1 MEHDWLKQMSSGIN
15 QADIEEALIA
25 EETFEKLIRE
35 GSISIMESEGDSVFS
50 SDGEDD
56 AVDDREQRRSSED
69 SSDILYE
76 EEECAKED
84 CISLESVGDV
94 EPSVGSLEIEAV
106 KADTEEVGTEQ
117 SAPSKQEV
125 HQQEEVAVFKAGE
138 EEAAQNALGVQL
150 VHQKE
155 EVTVIESDEVE
166 AVRDVP
172 EVQEVHQK
180 EEKEFIEP
188 KGDTNIAVWTDQ
200 KEPLKCNEKQGKMEN
215 SGQIGIEA
223 ILKDSFDKPN
233 DKQERIVVEPSSIL
247 KEESQKEGSLD
258 LPDLSKPLS
267 GGFDIDSLLSK
278 DDEAVGSEVNGEE
291 KRLYS
296 EQEDNE
302 APVTEPKSAN
312 LVLGIVANDA
322 TVVAAVPDTAINE
335 TVAIEP
341 CDDKVSPVVKVESP
355 VITPVAKSSRRF
367 VYDNWEKVSQNETAS
382 PSVQYKKQRSSE
394 AVLGP
399 RKSINILT
407 PKSESR
413 EPENRPSLKKV
424 RSVDDALIGGGKK
437 SSDSVRGKLGA
448 HFEKLCK
455 AGLNLNGEQE
465 VVRPG
470 PIKIKQGSHRR
481 NDSGEKLILDTSIAG
496 SKEVKSARSSG
507 SSTPS
512 SGRGTPDLP
521 RKSSS
526 NLQPSVSPVVKDT
539 STALSKKQDLKGSA
553 VGMRGKTA
561 TPSDDKSACPKK
573 NTPNLGV
580 RQGIAAQMASIF
592 AGGEK
597 PSTPPAARANKTPVG
612 QSVVSNRK
620 VFEGKAD
627 SKIADAKKEGTNKL
641 AAKEVERKISDTKK
655 PESKRV
661 GSKMTEK
668 AEVKGTENQR
678 SKDPIKSSS
687 KTDLSS
693 VFSTALKVAKGE
705 APPQQSP
712 EFSRKSRSP
721 RSSPKMDR
729 SSSSS
734 ESKSKVKKSEN
745 IITVGPE
752 SNNKWKAQVQYQKKS
767 DSNVK
772 SSGNQVKE
780 TRSDTNAKK
789 TVERKKSKENVV
801 GKYEKQTKGD
811 KNDKS
816 KENQVHVQPKG
827 LQINFNLQAGNKFR
841 QMDVDKNAS
850 DINSNKREITAPVDG
865 KKLVTFNIN
874 SDSGERNKFEPVSV
888 PKSFSGMLDDQED
901 EHLEHTAIGAIATMP
916 RKSLRELRGR
926 SRTSRD
932 RGDGSPS
939 SPRKAYRRLYVTHVK
954 GSKSEQEAETS
965 DDIAEF
971 KTKVEEDELKVE
983 LLVKFPDFKYGTL

>member
-35 GSISIMESEGDSVFS
+35 GSISRMESEGDSVFS

-84 CISLESVGDV
+84 CISLESVGDL
-94 EPSVGSLEIEAV
+94 EPNIEAV
-106 KADTEEVGTEQ
+106 KADTEEVETER
-117 SAPSKQEV
+117 SAPGKQEV
-125 HQQEEVAVFKAGE
+125 HQKGEVAVFKARE
-138 EEAAQNALGVQL
+138 EEPAQNALGAQL
-150 VHQKE
+150 MHQKE
-155 EVTVIESDEVE
+155 EATVIESDEVE
-166 AVRDVP
+166 MVQDIP
-172 EVQEVHQK
+172 EVQEVPQK

-188 KGDTNIAVWTDQ
+188 KRDTNIAVYTEQ
-200 KEPLKCNEKQGKMEN
+200 KESFKCNEKQGKMEN

-233 DKQERIVVEPSSIL
+233 DKQERMVAEPSSIS

-291 KRLYS
+291 QSMYS
-296 EQEDNE
+296 EQEENE

-322 TVVAAVPDTAINE
+322 AVVAAVPDTTIHE
-335 TVAIEP
+335 TLAIEP
-341 CDDKVSPVVKVESP
+341 RDDKVSPVVKVESP
-355 VITPVAKSSRRF
+355 VITPVEKSPRRF
-367 VYDNWEKVSQNETAS
+367 VYDNRERVSQNKTAS
-382 PSVQYKKQRSSE
+382 PSVEYKKQRSSE

-413 EPENRPSLKKV
+413 ESENRPSLKKV

-465 VVRPG
+465 SARPG

-481 NDSGEKLILDTSIAG
+481 NDSGEKLILDTSIAIN
-496 SKEVKSARSSG
+496 KEVKSARSSG

-526 NLQPSVSPVVKDT
+526 NLQPLVSPVVKDT

-553 VGMRGKTA
+553 IGVRGKTS
-561 TPSDDKSACPKK
+561 TTSDDKSACPKK

-597 PSTPPAARANKTPVG
+597 PSTPQAARASKTPVG

-627 SKIADAKKEGTNKL
+627 SKISDAKKEETNKL
-641 AAKEVERKISDTKK
+641 AAKEVQRKISDTKT
-655 PESKRV
+655 PESKQRE
-661 GSKMTEK
+661 SKITEK
-668 AEVKGTENQR
+668 VDAKGTENQR

-712 EFSRKSRSP
+712 EFSRKNRSP

-729 SSSSS
+729 SS

-745 IITVGPE
+745 VITVGPE

-767 DSNVK
+767 DSSVK
-772 SSGNQVKE
+772 SSDNQAKE
-780 TRSDTNAKK
+780 KRSETNVKK
-789 TVERKKSKENVV
+789 TLERKKSKENVV
-801 GKYEKQTKGD
+801 GKYDKQKKSD
-811 KNDKS
+811 ENDTS
-816 KENQVHVQPKG
+816 KANQVHVQPKG

-841 QMDVDKNAS
+841 LMDVDKNAS
-850 DINSNKREITAPVDG
+850 DINSNKREIKAPVDG
-865 KKLVTFNIN
+865 KKLVTFSIN
-874 SDSGERNKFEPVSV
+874 SDSGERNKFEPVAV
-888 PKSFSGMLDDQED
+888 PKSFSGILDDQED